1 MKQLLIITALLLGS
15 ISHLYS
21 QETKENRF
29 KKYWNSL
36 VNGHIDRTFEKKID
50 MSYIVAPCYTREGS
64 FGIGGAATGLYRL
77 DRSDSIMQPSDIS
90 LSGSIQSKGFYGITV
105 KGNNFFQRQ

>member
-21 QETKENRF
+21 QETKEKKI

-36 VNGHIDRTFEKKID
+36 VNGHIDRTFEKK
-50 MSYIVAPCYTREGS
+50 
-64 FGIGGAATGLYRL
+64 
-77 DRSDSIMQPSDIS
+77 SI
-90 LSGSIQSKGFYGITV
+90 
-105 KGNNFFQRQ
+105 

>member
-21 QETKENRF
+21 QETKEKKI

-36 VNGHIDRTFEKKID
+36 VNGHIDRTFEKKNR
-50 MSYIVAPCYTREGS
+50 YE
-64 FGIGGAATGLYRL
+64 LYRSPL
-77 DRSDSIMQPSDIS
+77 LYP
-90 LSGSIQSKGFYGITV
+90 
-105 KGNNFFQRQ
+105 